1 MSGIHKDAREKTGWS
16 RFRRNPFSL
25 AGLIIIVLVALL
37 SFTAYLYIPD
47 NSPHA
52 NSQHLEIAAKE
63 PGFRCLFLK
72 LHNPAVSDKQGFFS
86 LLLKGRR
93 SPFQDIPIA
102 AYEFHHDSIRVQ
114 VWSDPDTGG
123 AYIRSFHLRQVTDR
137 DELDNSGLRDYIERE
152 HLVKKRFL
160 LGTDRFG
167 RDLLSRIILG
177 GRISISI
184 GLVAVIIS
192 LLIGTVLGALAGYY
206 RGRTDDLIMWF
217 INVVWSVPTLL
228 LVIALTMV
236 LGKGFWQIF
245 IAVGLTM
252 WVEVARIV
260 RGQVLSLREK
270 EFVDAARVLGMS
282 DMRILF
288 RHIFPNLV
296 SPLVIIAAS
305 NFATAILIEAGL
317 SFLGIGVQ
325 PPIPSWGNMIR
336 DHYGFII
343 VDKAYLAFVPGIA
356 IMLLVLAFM
365 MVGNG
370 LRDSFDVKS
379 V

>member
-1 MSGIHKDAREKTGWS
+1 VEKT
-16 RFRRNPFSL
+16 
-25 AGLIIIVLVALL
+25 
-37 SFTAYLYIPD
+37 
-47 NSPHA
+47 
-52 NSQHLEIAAKE
+52 
-63 PGFRCLFLK
+63 
-72 LHNPAVSDKQGFFS
+72 
-86 LLLKGRR
+86 
-93 SPFQDIPIA
+93 
-102 AYEFHHDSIRVQ
+102 
-114 VWSDPDTGG
+114 
-123 AYIRSFHLRQVTDR
+123 
-137 DELDNSGLRDYIERE
+137 
-152 HLVKKRFL
+152 FL

-192 LLIGTVLGALAGYY
+192 LLTGTILGALGGYY
-206 RGRTDDLIMWF
+206 RGRVDNLIMWF
-217 INVVWSVPTLL
+217 INVIWSVPTLL

-236 LGKGFWQIF
+236 MGKGFWQIF
-245 IAVGLTM
+245 VAVGLTM

-288 RHIFPNLV
+288 KHIFPNLV

-325 PPIPSWGNMIR
+325 PPVPSWGNMIR

-356 IMLLVLAFM
+356 IMLLVLAFI

-370 LRDSFDVKS
+370 LRDSFDVRS

>member
-1 MSGIHKDAREKTGWS
+1 MQTINRDAKEKTGWS

-25 AGLIIIVLVALL
+25 AGLIIIALVAVL

-52 NSQHLEIAAKE
+52 NSQHLEIAAQK
-63 PGFRCLFLK
+63 PGFRCEFLR
-72 LHNPAVSDKQGFFS
+72 LQNLPASKKQGFFS
-86 LLLKGRR
+86 LLLKGQK
-93 SPFQDIPIA
+93 SSFQDIPIA
-102 AYEFHHDSIRVQ
+102 SYEFTQDSIRVE
-114 VWSDPDTGG
+114 VWSDPG
-123 AYIRSFHLRQVTDR
+123 AEGALVRSFHLREVVGEEGMNLPD
-137 DELDNSGLRDYIERE
+137 LRSRIENE
-152 HLVKKRFL
+152 HLITKRFL

-167 RDLLSRIILG
+167 RDLLSRILLG

-184 GLVAVIIS
+184 GLVAVLIS
-192 LLIGTVLGALAGYY
+192 LFTGTLLGALAGYY
-206 RGRTDDLIMWF
+206 RGRIDDLIMWF

-325 PPIPSWGNMIR
+325 PPVPSWGNMIR

-343 VDKAYLAFVPGIA
+343 VDKAYLAFVPGLA